1 MANGRV
7 QVQGVGSAP
16 KLQAVVNAGGQYRVQ
31 TQQAGR
37 NKMMDLA
44 DALSQVNPILQN
56 YGAIQKINYDEGF
69 EKGAM
74 EAAQGELKLTTQKMD
89 QAGEKL
95 VNAGLMPRSQLM
107 GYQQG
112 FRKRIGERTART
124 SFYTGLY
131 DRLNE
136 VRMNPESP
144 EDVVGRI
151 INEEREKALQQLDVL
166 GGSQLA
172 LEGFTEYSAAVENNF
187 LTTATK
193 ARGAAVEEHNENM
206 VIEELN
212 ADYGTQVLTAKTPEE
227 RALLQNS
234 LKAKL
239 DSLSTDSK
247 IERSRVVELFWN
259 GFAVPNVTNLLSGE
273 NPQPDKAEEMLE
285 TILDIDLTGKGG
297 KLGNINREG
306 AYIRSRSVEIRNR
319 IQAARVRLEADEDDV
334 SEDIVNMFTAAS
346 NAIQTGP
353 TDDEEIN
360 KRDLTAIS
368 RMLKDAG
375 YVGYDGM
382 EADNIAK
389 QLYENS
395 DLPTFMKYLNKYL
408 DNDSKRDAYNKASQ
422 AFPRMNLLAYQLQ
435 SHYLTKDEL
444 PLLIAKYESALK
456 TNPELPS
463 GEFLQAGGGIKNA
476 PITDKIARAA
486 LGKIE
491 LANEEKKWFIG
502 TDVQKDE
509 ESNFNTQLTTLTQ
522 DVWTKT
528 QSQHIKRKVA
538 PFVTPFLNRYKTLV
552 QEASERLTN
561 LPPKERDEAMD
572 KAVTEIKT
580 DLLGR
585 WTRLQQTQKAVEDQK
600 LDEEVEQFD
609 NEALEE
615 AERDV
620 DDLFKFWMQ
629 DGYTWIARTTLPF
642 IPYIGAP
649 LKAGLDNVPIEFD
662 PTLAE
667 QDYESGAKYGATS
680 PVRAKALNAVERFEK
695 ELENKEDLI
704 ERSGEDDAPE
714 KYKDLVTKLRQR
726 FGYRSI
732 DEVPDFK
739 VGDVTRDP
747 IDYRVTPVV
756 GTVSQLE
763 QIYDLFDKE
772 LGEWDALKEEER
784 NMNDPQFSTLKKM
797 RDKFGVITSDQLK
810 VFLTEQSKLFNR

>member
-44 DALSQVNPILQN
+44 DSLSLINPILKE
-56 YGAIQKINYDEGF
+56 YAAIQEINYDEGF

-151 INEEREKALQQLDVL
+151 INEERAKAIQQLDVL

-187 LTTATK
+187 LTNATK

-334 SEDIVNMFTAAS
+334 AEDIVNMFTAAS

-375 YVGYDGM
+375 YAGYDGM
-382 EADNIAK
+382 VADDIAK

-422 AFPRMNLLAYQLQ
+422 AFKRLNLVSAQLQ
-435 SHYLTKDEL
+435 SHYLTKREL
-444 PLLIAKYESALK
+444 PLLIEQFKTAKRADPTLTS
-456 TNPELPS
+456 S
-463 GEFLQAGGGIKNA
+463 EFLQAGGGIKGA
-476 PITDKIARAA
+476 PITDKSARAA

-491 LANEEKKWFIG
+491 LADEKKKWFEG
-502 TDVQKDE
+502 TDVQRNE
-509 ESNFNTQLTTLTQ
+509 ESNFKTQLTTLTEG
-522 DVWTKT
+522 VWTETKVGK
-528 QSQHIKRKVA
+528 IDLKVA
-538 PFVTPFLNRYKTLV
+538 PFATPFLNRYDTLV
-552 QEASERLTN
+552 REASERLTD
-561 LPPKERDEAMD
+561 LSPEERDEAMN

-585 WTRLQQTQKAVEDQK
+585 WTRLQQTQKAVEEQK
-600 LDEEVEQFD
+600 LDPIEKVELVD
-609 NEALEE
+609 NEELED

-620 DDLFKFWMQ
+620 QNLLSYWETFTIKQGLNLARFISDDEIP
-629 DGYTWIARTTLPF
+629 DPF
-642 IPYIGAP
+642 LTIG
-649 LKAGLDNVPIEFD
+649 
-662 PTLAE
+662 E
-667 QDYESGAKYGATS
+667 QDYDTRQNFGAVS
-680 PVRAKALNAVERFEK
+680 PVRSRALNAVEGYEEALK
-695 ELENKEDLI
+695 DSNKLI
-704 ERSGEDDAPE
+704 EKYDDTNAPE
-714 KYKDLVTKLRQR
+714 LYKELVTKLRER

-732 DEVPDFK
+732 DEVPDYK
-739 VGDVTRDP
+739 VGNVTRDP
-747 IDYRVTPVV
+747 VDYRVTPVV
-756 GTVSQLE
+756 GTVEDLGKTLIKWRDEAKVFTALPLE
-763 QIYDLFDKE
+763 KQNIE
-772 LGEWDALKEEER
+772 
-784 NMNDPQFSTLKKM
+784 DPEFSTLKKM
-797 RDKFGVITSDQLK
+797 RDKFGVGISAAQITAFRDAQL
-810 VFLTEQSKLFNR
+810 KLFNTR